1 MERFF
6 AFINDFKLN
15 EISINGE
22 ANQLAD
28 RKEIILI
35 FKKSS
40 SNARNLDLPEFIACL
55 ERLFVFLFNEN
66 QGYKAKQDKLK
77 QEKKQRQ

>member
-1 MERFF
+1 MIMERFF
-6 AFINDFKLN
+6 AFVNDFKLN
-15 EISINGE
+15 EIRFNGE
-22 ANQLAD
+22 DQQLAD
-28 RKEIILI
+28 RNDIILI

-66 QGYKAKQDKLK
+66 QGFGAKLEKAKK
-77 QEKKQRQ
+77 